1 MNLRLATT
9 TDLPQIR
16 AIYNEAIL
24 HSNAV
29 YDEKPK
35 SEADMQLWFDTKQQL
50 GMPIIVIESELNN
63 EIAGYGSFGQFR
75 PWEGFRFCAE
85 HALYVHTKF
94 RGQGLGNVLLQELM
108 RLAKDRNFKS
118 MVAGIDSA
126 NGISIQLHK
135 NRGFEEV
142 GTFKNAGFKNG
153 MWLDLT
159 MLQKQL

>member
-1 MNLRLATT
+1 MNLRLANT

-24 HSNAV
+24 NSNAV

-50 GMPIIVIESELNN
+50 GMPIIVIDSELNN
-63 EIAGYGSFGQFR
+63 EISGYGSFGQFR

-94 RGQGLGNVLLQELM
+94 RGQGLGHVLLEELM
-108 RLAKDRNFKS
+108 RLAKANNFKS

-135 NRGFEEV
+135 KKGFEEV
-142 GTFKNAGFKNG
+142 GTFKNAGFKKG